1 MKLALNLSTQHG
13 DLPTTETMNLQ
24 VAVLESSWQ
33 TKWHAIHCISR
44 ELHINCCEVN
54 GAQTFRIIRQR
65 FLYFISTV
73 YNTVSLTQHI
83 ISRPVCHIV
92 GFASASGS
100 LLWSYKAPVR
110 VIEEYMQAPALV
122 NVRGYT

>member
-13 DLPTTETMNLQ
+13 DLPTTETMNSQ
-24 VAVLESSWQ
+24 VAVLEFSWQ
-33 TKWHAIHCISR
+33 TESHVIHCISR
-44 ELHINCCEVN
+44 GLHINCYEVN
-54 GAQTFRIIRQR
+54 GAQTFGIILQR
-65 FLYFISTV
+65 FLYFISMV

-83 ISRPVCHIV
+83 IGVPVRHIV
-92 GFASASGS
+92 GVTSASGS

-122 NVRGYT
+122 NLRGHT